1 MTTNREA
8 WVGGAEKLAAAGIDS
23 ARLDARVL
31 LAHVMDLRTG
41 ELLTAKDPSPEQM
54 ARYEELL
61 ERRAAREPAAYIT
74 GEREFWSL
82 PFAVGPGVLIPRPET
97 ETLLEEAMRM
107 FSDREAKLD
116 VLDLGTGSGCLLIA
130 FLKDYSNARG
140 VGVDRSTEALC
151 WARTNGQA
159 LAVADRI
166 EWREGG
172 WPAGEG
178 GTYDLVL
185 SNPPYLTL
193 AEASELAPE
202 IARYEPAS
210 ALLAGADGLNAY
222 RAIAPLIPRYL
233 KPGGRAVLEIGAGQ
247 VDTVSQILAGQ
258 GLEIMAVKPD
268 LSGVPRSI
276 AVGRA

>member
-1 MTTNREA
+1 MTTNREI

-41 ELLTAKDPSPEQM
+41 ELLTAKDPSPEQI
-54 ARYEELL
+54 ARYDELL
-61 ERRAAREPAAYIT
+61 ERRVAREPTAYIT

-97 ETLLEEAMRM
+97 ETLLEEAMRLLP
-107 FSDREAKLD
+107 DREAKLE

-140 VGVDRSTEALC
+140 VGVDRSAEALS
-151 WARTNGQA
+151 WARANGEA
-159 LAVADRI
+159 LGVADRVA
-166 EWREGG
+166 WCEGG
-172 WPAGEG
+172 WPAGE

-222 RAIAPLIPRYL
+222 RSLAPLIPRYL

-247 VDTVSQILAGQ
+247 VDAVSQILVSQ
-258 GLEIMAVKPD
+258 GLEIIAVRPD
-268 LSGVPRSI
+268 LAGVPRSI
-276 AVGRA
+276 AVGCA

>member
-8 WVGGAEKLAAAGIDS
+8 WVAGAEKLAAAGIDS

-31 LAHVMDLRTG
+31 LAHVMELGTG
-41 ELLTAKDPSPEQM
+41 ELLTARDPLPEQV
-54 ARYEELL
+54 ARYDELL
-61 ERRAAREPAAYIT
+61 ERRVAREPAAYIT

-97 ETLLEEAMRM
+97 ETILEEAIRL
-107 FSDREAKLD
+107 FPDREAPLK

-130 FLKDYSNARG
+130 FLKDYSNAHG
-140 VGVDRSTEALC
+140 VGVDRSAEALS
-151 WARTNGQA
+151 WARTNGEA
-159 LAVADRI
+159 LGVADRI

-172 WPAGEG
+172 WPAGE

-233 KPGGRAVLEIGAGQ
+233 KPGGRAVFEIGAGQ
-247 VDTVSQILAGQ
+247 VDAVSEILIGQ
-258 GLEIMAVKPD
+258 GLEIMAIRPD
-268 LSGVPRSI
+268 LAGVPRSI
-276 AVGRA
+276 AVARA